1 MWALCERTQWSQ
13 LYFSQTLCRPHPEL
27 NGALGGIT
35 EALWGVVRL
44 QRDLALSSSR
54 PFDQE
59 DARGVGSSTIFGRG
73 PCRFGGWCLAK
84 RERRCS
90 GLAAKQLAA
99 WRLQAAELAPSWGN
113 SKRLQSW
120 SAWAGSVA
128 LLGTTSVRLWSVQR
142 RPLLQDQTGRWRRP
156 AGSRERGS
164 YPHPSSPSGSTA
176 DGTQAPQDWSWI
188 CQSPDPWYQ

>member
-1 MWALCERTQWSQ
+1 M
-13 LYFSQTLCRPHPEL
+13 
-27 NGALGGIT
+27 
-35 EALWGVVRL
+35 VRL

-128 LLGTTSVRLWSVQR
+128 LLGTDFCVAVKRSTKASTAGPNRPVEETGGESRKGILSASFISVRFYH
-142 RPLLQDQTGRWRRP
+142 RW
-156 AGSRERGS
+156 
-164 YPHPSSPSGSTA
+164 HSSTTRLVMDLPIA
-176 DGTQAPQDWSWI
+176 
-188 CQSPDPWYQ
+188 